1 MAKGSTVD
9 TLFLYALYAF
19 MAYGLFMFWSNFG
32 SKSYNTGRTF
42 CEKAGGAIYD
52 VGADVYNT
60 YGIANWRFRDR
71 DPMQRN

>member
-32 SKSYNTGRTF
+32 SRSYNTGRKF
-42 CEKAGGAIYD
+42 CETAGRAVYD
-52 VGADVYNT
+52 VGADVYNE
-60 YGIANWRFRDR
+60 YNLKNWGFRDR
-71 DPMQRN
+71 DTPMRG